1 MLATKDATATVA
13 VKDLDNARKFYGGTL
28 GLPPIEVPEEEEV
41 AAYQAGG
48 TRLLVYRS
56 QFAGTN
62 RATSVTWNVGGE
74 VDTIV
79 KDLRGKGVRFERY
92 EFPEVVH
99 EGDVHVMGGM
109 RAAWFKD
116 PEGNI
121 HALVSH

>member
-1 MLATKDATATVA
+1 MLASKDATATIA

-28 GLPPIEVPEEEEV
+28 GLEPREVMEDEV
-41 AAYQAGG
+41 AEYQAGG

-56 QFAGTN
+56 RFAGTN
-62 RATSVTWNVGGE
+62 QATSVTWNVGGE
-74 VDTIV
+74 VDSIV
-79 KDLRGKGVRFERY
+79 KDLRSKGVRFERY
-92 EFPEVVH
+92 DFPEAVH
-99 EGDVHVMGGM
+99 EGDVHVMGDL

>member
-13 VKDLDNARKFYGGTL
+13 VKDIDNARKFYGGTL
-28 GLPPIEVPEEEEV
+28 GLRPVEVPEEEV
-41 AAYQAGG
+41 AAYQAGA

-62 RATSVTWNVGGE
+62 RATSVTWNVGDD
-74 VDTIV
+74 VDSIV
-79 KDLRGKGVRFERY
+79 KDLRSKGVRFERY
-92 EFPEVVH
+92 DFPDTVH
-99 EGDVHVMGGM
+99 EGDVHVMGDM

>member
-13 VKDLDNARKFYGGTL
+13 VKDIDNARKFYGGTL
-28 GLPPIEVPEEEEV
+28 GLPPIEVPEEEV

-48 TRLLVYRS
+48 TRLLVSRS
-56 QFAGTN
+56 EFAGTN

-79 KDLRGKGVRFERY
+79 QDLRGKGVRFERY
-92 EFPEVVH
+92 DVPEVVH
-99 EGDVHVMGGM
+99 EGDVHVMGDM

-121 HALVSH
+121 HALVSQ

>member
-13 VKDLDNARKFYGGTL
+13 VKDIDTARKFYGGTL
-28 GLPPIEVPEEEEV
+28 GLPPIEVPEEEV

-56 QFAGTN
+56 EFAGTN
-62 RATSVTWNVGGE
+62 RATSVTWNVGSE

-79 KDLRGKGVRFERY
+79 KGLRGKGVQFERY

-99 EGDVHVMGGM
+99 EGDVHVMGDM

-121 HALVSH
+121 HALVSQ

>member
-1 MLATKDATATVA
+1 MLAGKDATATVA

-28 GLPPIEVPEEEEV
+28 GLEPREVKEDEV
-41 AAYQAGG
+41 AEYQAGG

-56 QFAGTN
+56 PFAGTN

-74 VDTIV
+74 VDSIV
-79 KDLRGKGVRFERY
+79 EDLRRKGVRFERY
-92 EFPEVVH
+92 DFPDAVH
-99 EGDVHVMGGM
+99 DGDVHVMGDL

-116 PEGNI
+116 PEGNV

>member
-13 VKDLDNARKFYGGTL
+13 VKDIDNARKFYGGTL
-28 GLPPIEVPEEEEV
+28 GLPPVEVLEDEV

-62 RATSVTWNVGGE
+62 RATSVTWNVGDD
-74 VDTIV
+74 VDAIV
-79 KDLRGKGVRFERY
+79 EELRGKGVRFERY
-92 EFPEVVH
+92 DFPDTVH
-99 EGDVHVMGGM
+99 EGDVHVMGDM

>member
-13 VKDLDNARKFYGGTL
+13 VKDIASARRFYGGTL
-28 GLPPIEVPEEEEV
+28 GLQPVEVPEDEV
-41 AAYQAGG
+41 AAYQAGA

-62 RATSVTWNVGGE
+62 RATAVTWNVGGE
-74 VDTIV
+74 VDAIV
-79 KDLRGKGVRFERY
+79 KDLRNKGVRFERY
-92 EFPEVVH
+92 EFPDAVH
-99 EGDVHVMGGM
+99 EGDVHVMGDM

>member
-1 MLATKDATATVA
+1 MLASKDATATIA
-13 VKDLDNARKFYGGTL
+13 VKDIDNARKFYGGTL
-28 GLPPIEVPEEEEV
+28 GLEPIQVPEEEV
-41 AAYQAGG
+41 AAYQAGA

-62 RATSVTWNVGGE
+62 RATSVTWNVGDD
-74 VDTIV
+74 VDAIV

-92 EFPEVVH
+92 DFPDTVH
-99 EGDVHVMGGM
+99 EGDVHVIGDM
-109 RAAWFKD
+109 RAAWFTD

>member
-13 VKDLDNARKFYGGTL
+13 VKDIDNARKFYGGTL
-28 GLPPIEVPEEEEV
+28 GLPAVEVPEEEV
-41 AAYQAGG
+41 AAYQAGA

-62 RATSVTWNVGGE
+62 RATSVTWNVGRE
-74 VDTIV
+74 VDAIV

-92 EFPEVVH
+92 DFPDTVL
-99 EGDVHVMGGM
+99 EGDVHVMGDM

>member
-13 VKDLDNARKFYGGTL
+13 VKDIASARRFYGGTL
-28 GLPPIEVPEEEEV
+28 GLQSVEVPEDEV
-41 AAYQAGG
+41 AAYQAGA

-62 RATSVTWNVGGE
+62 RATAVTWNVGGE
-74 VDTIV
+74 VDAIV
-79 KDLRGKGVRFERY
+79 KDLRNKGVRFERY
-92 EFPEVVH
+92 EFPDAVH
-99 EGDVHVMGGM
+99 EGDVHVMGDM

>member
-1 MLATKDATATVA
+1 MLASKDATATIA
-13 VKDLDNARKFYGGTL
+13 VKDIDNARKFYSGTL
-28 GLPPIEVPEEEEV
+28 GLEPIPVPEDEV
-41 AAYQAGG
+41 AAYQAGA

-62 RATSVTWNVGGE
+62 QATSVTWNVGDE
-74 VDTIV
+74 VDAIV
-79 KDLRGKGVRFERY
+79 KDLRGKGVLFERY
-92 EFPEVVH
+92 DFPDTVH
-99 EGDVHVMGGM
+99 EGDVHVMGDM

>member
-1 MLATKDATATVA
+1 MLANKEATATVA
-13 VKDLDNARKFYGGTL
+13 VKDIDNARKFYGGTL
-28 GLPPIEVPEEEEV
+28 GLPPLEVPEEEV
-41 AAYQAGG
+41 AAYQAGA

-62 RATSVTWNVGGE
+62 RATSVTWNVGDD
-74 VDTIV
+74 VDAIV
-79 KDLRGKGVRFERY
+79 EDLRGKGVRFERY
-92 EFPEVVH
+92 DFPDTVH
-99 EGDVHVMGGM
+99 EGDVHVMGDM

>member
-13 VKDLDNARKFYGGTL
+13 VKDIDNARRFYGGTL
-28 GLPPIEVPEEEEV
+28 GLPPIDVPEEEV

-62 RATSVTWNVGGE
+62 RATSVTWNVGDE
-74 VDTIV
+74 VDAIV
-79 KDLRGKGVRFERY
+79 KDLSGKGVRFERY
-92 EFPEVVH
+92 DLPDTVH
-99 EGDVHVMGGM
+99 DGDVHVMGDM

-121 HALVSH
+121 HALVSQ